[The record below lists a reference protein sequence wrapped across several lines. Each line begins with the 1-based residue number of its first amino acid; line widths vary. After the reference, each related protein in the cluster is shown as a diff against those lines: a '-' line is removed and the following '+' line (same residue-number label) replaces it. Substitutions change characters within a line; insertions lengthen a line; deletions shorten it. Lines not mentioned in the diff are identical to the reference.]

1 MREIPENLEQEL
13 EQGRRIVGIGY
24 YGGIWTEENVLPS
37 RIHMLYT
44 VVLEDRIRKNAKKT
58 LEFFKEQG
66 VDVKIIS
73 GDHVK
78 TVSMT
83 AVIKSCV
90 PFSLLRG
97 FISITMVLGTFGA
110 LWILPQLFEI
120 SSLQPE
126 MLPFLAVTVLA
137 SWALLLL
144 LEGIKKVLSEKEKE
158 RASGDRILNAY
169 GKSREADV

>member
-1 MREIPENLEQEL
+1 MYLAL
-13 EQGRRIVGIGY
+13 
-24 YGGIWTEENVLPS
+24 
-37 RIHMLYT
+37 
-44 VVLEDRIRKNAKKT
+44 
-58 LEFFKEQG
+58 
-66 VDVKIIS
+66 III
-73 GDHVK
+73 
-78 TVSMT
+78 SMT

-110 LWILPQLFEI
+110 LWILPQLFKL

-126 MLPFLAVTVLA
+126 MLSFLGVTVLT
-137 SWALLLL
+137 SWVLLLL

-158 RASGDRILNAY
+158 RASGGRILNAY

>member
-66 VDVKIIS
+66 VDVKS
-73 GDHVK
+73 F
-78 TVSMT
+78 
-83 AVIKSCV
+83 
-90 PFSLLRG
+90 P
-97 FISITMVLGTFGA
+97 
-110 LWILPQLFEI
+110 EI
-120 SSLQPE
+120 
-126 MLPFLAVTVLA
+126 M
-137 SWALLLL
+137 
-144 LEGIKKVLSEKEKE
+144 
-158 RASGDRILNAY
+158 
-169 GKSREADV
+169 

>member
-83 AVIKSCV
+83 GQRSGLKKW
-90 PFSLLRG
+90 REDG
-97 FISITMVLGTFGA
+97 EG
-110 LWILPQLFEI
+110 LFL
-120 SSLQPE
+120 SQW
-126 MLPFLAVTVLA
+126 
-137 SWALLLL
+137 SW
-144 LEGIKKVLSEKEKE
+144 VLS
-158 RASGDRILNAY
+158 GLY
-169 GKSREADV
+169 GSFLSFSSFPACSRRCSRFWG

>member
-90 PFSLLRG
+90 PLVSSEG
-97 FISITMVLGTFGA
+97 
-110 LWILPQLFEI
+110 LFL
-120 SSLQPE
+120 SQW
-126 MLPFLAVTVLA
+126 
-137 SWALLLL
+137 SW
-144 LEGIKKVLSEKEKE
+144 VLS
-158 RASGDRILNAY
+158 GLY
-169 GKSREADV
+169 GSFLSFSSFPACSRRCSRFWG